1 MSALLKTV
9 IGSVRGSEG
18 KGGEGVGK
26 EAPVNINIYLPAKH
40 AEAETVATAAS
51 STAATTQTAAT
62 AAPTAAA
69 ATTVAPPGSGAL
81 GASTNSAAVVGGG
94 GLLREMETEDEVK
107 RSLQSEVSHLER
119 KLRDAEKDFYKQK
132 ASSASASQ
140 LPAPAASATATM
152 PPVIPATDEAAA
164 AEAAREMVYIHTIY
178 TCVCKYT

>member
-1 MSALLKTV
+1 MQ
-9 IGSVRGSEG
+9 
-18 KGGEGVGK
+18 KGRQK
-26 EAPVNINIYLPAKH
+26 EDTSDSRPRSLGLI
-40 AEAETVATAAS
+40 
-51 STAATTQTAAT
+51 T
-62 AAPTAAA
+62 AAPPAGRSLAQK
-69 ATTVAPPGSGAL
+69 GSARLRDMRL
-81 GASTNSAAVVGGG
+81 GRAVRGHVLQLAVVGGG